1 MKMSGCIVL
10 SVAFLLPTAA
20 LAQSGDAAYCSAL
33 ADKYRRYVGQKD
45 AAPRAQN
52 PMGAID
58 NAISDCKSSKAAS
71 SIPVLEK
78 ALQDAKVDLPP
89 RG

>member
-1 MKMSGCIVL
+1 MMMRKCILL

-33 ADKYRRYVGQKD
+33 ADKYQHYIGQND
-45 AAPRAQN
+45 AAHRAQN
-52 PMGAID
+52 PMAAIN
-58 NAISDCKSSKAAS
+58 NAISDCNSGKAAS
-71 SIPVLEK
+71 GIPVLEK
-78 ALQDAKVDLPP
+78 ALQDAKIDLPP